1 MAPILS
7 SSIRQAEAEL
17 NSAVAAGDKAEAA
30 RLLSILRS
38 LVRAA
43 VTA

>member
-17 NSAVAAGDKAEAA
+17 DAAIVAGDKAEAA
-30 RLLSILRS
+30 RLMSILRA
-38 LVRAA
+38 LVREAVAA
-43 VTA
+43 

>member
-7 SSIRQAEAEL
+7 SSIQQAEAEL
-17 NSAVAAGDKAEAA
+17 DAAIVAGDKAEAA
-30 RLLSILRS
+30 RLLAILRS

-43 VTA
+43 VAA

>member
-1 MAPILS
+1 MATILS
-7 SSIRQAEAEL
+7 SSILQAETEL
-17 NSAVAAGDKAEAA
+17 NSAIIVGDKAEAA